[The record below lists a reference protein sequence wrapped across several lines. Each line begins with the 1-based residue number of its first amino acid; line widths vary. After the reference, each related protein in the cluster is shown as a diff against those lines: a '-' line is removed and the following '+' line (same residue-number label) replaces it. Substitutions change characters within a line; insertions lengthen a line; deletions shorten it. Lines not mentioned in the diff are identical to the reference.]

1 MWCKQRRY
9 LKNNGRPSK
18 DNCCLQVTTAH
29 TYCEVRKKAD
39 SLFSRLN
46 ITVLPFIDLRQQ
58 CGLRQIFANIA
69 SMCWLFF
76 RLSLSL
82 KMISTVIQFF
92 ISNTVTFPKCFFLYH
107 ANTQDHIFIYIYTD
121 FLKQGQ
127 QLSSTPTTGL
137 HFLNGFKLLL
147 IFFSHGFLTC
157 VILENLDG
165 ITLMYFYLILP
176 SSINFWQFSGQL
188 LAMAHLPDLVM
199 EMFRLTVQ
207 ALQQKLWDDLVIYK
221 TTLWRWCLFFFV
233 APWLWVFSFGSHWES
248 HFWRVVVVVEVDVDV
263 KTLDTGLK
271 ALTWTTSLLFLFFP
285 SLLFQTVRNALM
297 SDILRTLSIQW
308 SSPHLKMAFYH
319 TLSNHTQ
326 CQKISNVTIMSCGI
340 NTIGLF

>member
-1 MWCKQRRY
+1 M
-9 LKNNGRPSK
+9 
-18 DNCCLQVTTAH
+18 
-29 TYCEVRKKAD
+29 
-39 SLFSRLN
+39 
-46 ITVLPFIDLRQQ
+46 
-58 CGLRQIFANIA
+58 
-69 SMCWLFF
+69 FF
-76 RLSLSL
+76 SLSR
-82 KMISTVIQFF
+82 KYTRPHF
-92 ISNTVTFPKCFFLYH
+92 H
-107 ANTQDHIFIYIYTD
+107 IYIYTD

-248 HFWRVVVVVEVDVDV
+248 HFWRVVVEVDVDVDV
-263 KTLDTGLK
+263 KTAVDSVSPLLRVTGLK

-297 SDILRTLSIQW
+297 SDLLRTLSIQW

-326 CQKISNVTIMSCGI
+326 KRYLMWPLCLVESTQ
-340 NTIGLF
+340 